1 MDRDRELQAKR
12 TGSTDTVEGFTFTLR
27 ATAASLVAQRL
38 KHLPAMPET
47 QVRSLGREDS
57 LEKEFSK
64 YSHLENPM
72 DGGAW

>member
-12 TGSTDTVEGFTFTLR
+12 KGSTDTVEGFTFTLR

-64 YSHLENPM
+64 YSYLENPM

>member
-12 TGSTDTVEGFTFTLR
+12 KGSTDTVEGFTFTLR

-64 YSHLENPM
+64 YSDLEYPM
-72 DGGAW
+72 VGGAW